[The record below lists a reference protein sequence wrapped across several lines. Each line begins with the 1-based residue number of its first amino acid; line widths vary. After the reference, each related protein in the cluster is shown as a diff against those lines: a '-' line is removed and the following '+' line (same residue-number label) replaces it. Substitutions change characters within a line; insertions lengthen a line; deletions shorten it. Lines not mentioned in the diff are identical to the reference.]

1 MNLLEVKNICKT
13 YGSGETAVKALK
25 DVSFSVPKGE
35 YVAVVGESGS
45 GKSTLLNMIGALDT
59 PTTGKVLIDGKDRF
73 AMDERKL
80 TAAELSRQTGIDAG
94 ILRKIMTGRETAVS
108 TRNLI
113 TLARYFGLSM
123 QELIDAFSGQ

>member
-1 MNLLEVKNICKT
+1 MRE
-13 YGSGETAVKALK
+13 YERAA
-25 DVSFSVPKGE
+25 SVMSQWLRDHG
-35 YVAVVGESGS
+35 
-45 GKSTLLNMIGALDT
+45 M
-59 PTTGKVLIDGKDRF
+59 
-73 AMDERKL
+73 

-108 TRNLI
+108 TRNLM

>member
-1 MNLLEVKNICKT
+1 MRT
-13 YGSGETAVKALK
+13 
-25 DVSFSVPKGE
+25 F
-35 YVAVVGESGS
+35 ESAAPILS
-45 GKSTLLNMIGALDT
+45 AWMA
-59 PTTGKVLIDGKDRF
+59 
-73 AMDERKL
+73 RKEL

-108 TRNLI
+108 TRNLM